1 MQHNVARAY
10 DYLQAEHGRVRAEC
24 IKILSQE
31 DKQIERTLL
40 RARMDDEKHLDE
52 MLLYEERLSRPERR
66 QLLELN
72 RYGRK
77 IERIIDS
84 LLRL

>member
-1 MQHNVARAY
+1 MRHNVARAY
-10 DYLQAEHGRVRAEC
+10 DCLQAERGRVRAEC

-52 MLLYEERLSRPERR
+52 MLLYEERLSKPERR

-77 IERIIDS
+77 IERIINS
-84 LLRL
+84 LLKL